1 MRLST
6 VFWLIFPDAFIFLD
20 LYAKIC
26 YNKEYEM
33 CRKKIHIRQ
42 NETIERKRQMNEKDI
57 WKLVLAGLGENH
69 NLSPMTVNLWFDTMS
84 MEKLTP
90 EAAFFRTDN
99 D

>member
-1 MRLST
+1 
-6 VFWLIFPDAFIFLD
+6 
-20 LYAKIC
+20 
-26 YNKEYEM
+26 M

-90 EAAFFRTDN
+90 EAAFFPHGQRLENADYPVEICRYPFGRA
-99 D
+99 